1 MKQTE
6 VIRAARLCEACLC
19 IVLAMTSCSKGNEDA
34 KNGGGEN
41 PTGVVTVAEVP
52 RELTKVERLE
62 GECRRLVAEAGR
74 IKGWTWSVSCDL
86 CNEICKLSKEEALP
100 LLDRLLEMAIECPV
114 TNANSSAILG
124 KHKDLF
130 EIVLCSFIAS
140 QGLRANSFE
149 GWDKVFRFFKKYTDE
164 ITAEEKRIKEL
175 DQPQTNLSY
184 KYKHFRYLQ
193 DLQLHVENLVHNA
206 RTVFSNTLSQGL
218 TEEQKADILR
228 RFKEVEKYTVPP
240 PNSPYS
246 KSNSRA
252 GHQTGQG

>member
-6 VIRAARLCEACLC
+6 AIRAARLCVACLC
-19 IVLAMTSCSKGNEDA
+19 IVLAMTSCSKGNGDA
-34 KNGGGEN
+34 KNVGGEN
-41 PTGVVTVAEVP
+41 PTGVVVVTGTP
-52 RELTKVERLE
+52 REVTTVERLE

-86 CNEICKLSKEEALP
+86 CNEICKLPKEEALS

-140 QGLRANSFE
+140 QGLRENSFE
-149 GWDKVFRFFKKYTDE
+149 EWDKVFRFFKKYTDE
-164 ITAEEKRIKEL
+164 IMVEKKRIKEL
-175 DQPQTNLSY
+175 DQPHTNLYY
-184 KYKHFRYLQ
+184 KYKHSRYLQ

-206 RTVFSNTLSQGL
+206 KTVFSNTLSKGL

-228 RFKEVEKYTVPP
+228 RFDELKKYMDTP
-240 PNSPYS
+240 PNFPGGR
-246 KSNSRA
+246 K
-252 GHQTGQG
+252 